1 MRDLKSFRERASAK
15 ALERER
21 VRACVRV
28 CEKERVC
35 VCKRRKLGKDDQNK
49 KHLLNAKTT
58 LQLKARKRTD
68 Q

>member
-1 MRDLKSFRERASAK
+1 MRVGASAHEGVRHLKSFRERARAK

-35 VCKRRKLGKDDQNK
+35 V
-49 KHLLNAKTT
+49 
-58 LQLKARKRTD
+58 
-68 Q
+68 